1 MARIP
6 SVTRTIKATHATLMC
21 VDTESAEVSNIDV
34 VLPRTYEGE
43 KDMLKAA
50 KKVAE
55 TETNKVVAVV
65 KYEVTETL
73 YGMTE
78 TEFIKYAKPMPPRT
92 PGNAQNPDTAEGNT
106 LHLPDDLTSAAPVA
120 TDVPVEG

>member
-21 VDTESAEVSNIDV
+21 VDTETAEVCNKEVI
-34 VLPRTYEGE
+34 LPRTYEGE

-55 TETNKVVAVV
+55 TDTTKVVAVV
-65 KYEVTETL
+65 AHTVTETL

-78 TEFIKYAKPMPPRT
+78 SDFIKYAKPMPPRST
-92 PGNAQNPDTAEGNT
+92 GSGDKDENPDTATIDTAEG
-106 LHLPDDLTSAAPVA
+106 
-120 TDVPVEG
+120 

>member
-6 SVTRTIKATHATLMC
+6 SVTRTIKATHATVMC
-21 VDTESAEVSNIDV
+21 VDTDTAEVCNKDII
-34 VLPRTYEGE
+34 LPRTYEGE

-55 TETNKVVAVV
+55 TDTVKVVSVV
-65 KYEVTETL
+65 HSTVTETL

-78 TEFIKYAKPMPPRT
+78 ADFIKYAKPMPPRT
-92 PGNAQNPDTAEGNT
+92 TANGQNPDTAEGDT
-106 LHLPDDLTSAAPVA
+106 LHLPDDLTSAAPDA
-120 TDVPVEG
+120 TDVPAEG